1 MVYIKAETAEMQMKS
16 EAMAAN
22 VLIILIVR
30 DSRRLS
36 NLPQNKY

>member
-22 VLIILIVR
+22 VLIIASLEQAPV
-30 DSRRLS
+30 
-36 NLPQNKY
+36 